1 MLIKILGIDLGKTS
15 FHLIGYNHAGREVYR
30 KKCNRLLK
38 TLLQLDTTTVAM
50 ESCAG
55 SHWLARKCQHFGH
68 NTKLIPSQ

>member
-1 MLIKILGIDLGKTS
+1 MLIKILGIDLGKTL

-50 ESCAG
+50 N
-55 SHWLARKCQHFGH
+55 LVPD
-68 NTKLIPSQ
+68 LIG